1 MTPDLVLIGCGK
13 SKVEQRAAAKDLYTG
28 SLFRARRRYAE
39 ASGAPW
45 RIISALHHVLHP
57 DEEVDPYDWT
67 IRDVKR
73 QRTVYGDAVGR
84 WASRCWMMLSDDA
97 DLYGW
102 HHIELHIGAGYAM
115 PMLRSAPKAYIITTP
130 LATLQI
136 GEQLRWYREAME
148 G

>member
-57 DEEVDPYDWT
+57 DEEVEPYGWT
-67 IRDVKR
+67 IRDINR
-73 QRTVYGDAVGR
+73 QRVIFGDPVSQWSG
-84 WASRCWMMLSDDA
+84 RCWSMLSADA
-97 DLYGW
+97 ALYGW
-102 HHIELHIGAGYAM
+102 THVELHIGAGYALPLLM
-115 PMLRSAPKAYIITTP
+115 SAPPSYIITTP

-136 GEQLRWYREAME
+136 GEQLRWYREARE